1 MTSAGCS
8 STTRSAFPS
17 PCATGLDDVAA
28 TSTLLRE
35 ERELAFY
42 GDVDFIPDERYDRA
56 TAEDVVARVDRVLAV
71 LDRFEATL

>member
-1 MTSAGCS
+1 
-8 STTRSAFPS
+8 
-17 PCATGLDDVAA
+17 VAA